1 MSLISA
7 VFSFAPPALDH
18 FIVRSSPFR
27 GQSVKQAWHATE
39 STNTSTTVVAEAA
52 ELPAPLPLSEWAASV
67 STLHKPPPAAL
78 NADSDAFWDFLPSYM
93 GSAVPASPKPVS
105 FSTSCFGEV
114 TATAS
119 FNSDY
124 SQFSLTFEAKKRK
137 KLACSDLY
145 ILTTN
150 SHVHLELITSLSLSA
165 KHTVHWSGFK
175 PYELAD
181 VRSSGVRIFRFEE
194 SLVNTVHS
202 AFETVLLFA
211 QPMLFAHVTKAAEE
225 RNIHFLE
232 QKATGALAPHE
243 YEPRPTT
250 DVVPDESEVADGD
263 MLCILRL
270 DGLDPLI
277 NWGTGGNCGH
287 SVMALRFDG
296 VLHIVESQAKSGYWP
311 KDFIQRNKF
320 ADWVKMAKK
329 ASYNVLHLRL
339 SAESRA
345 KFNASAAVAAFEAT
359 YEGVPY
365 GFENMLWGWFD
376 GPVDNFPPP
385 LDVHL
390 VGTLVSLFDP
400 IARKVSGDT
409 PSLWDGAIAQRLGVP
424 LRWGDNTSTAA
435 LLDGARRRNI
445 TFGDIL
451 RMPEKDSWLYP
462 LPDETCARLR
472 RPKGCT
478 APKQVCNVFVCKM
491 WVEGGMLGDDFN
503 CGEQTPLD
511 TYGMTL
517 FDTAPPLSDACR
529 AADPMNTKFC
539 QILGDYRMQVPRFN
553 TVAPHAHMSEN
564 CPSKAPDYAK
574 RFDPKVASS
583 C

>member
-1 MSLISA
+1 MTLLSA
-7 VFSFAPPALDH
+7 VFSFAPPSIDSFVAT
-18 FIVRSSPFR
+18 SSPFR
-27 GQSVKQAWHATE
+27 GQSVHQAWHATA
-39 STNTSTTVVAEAA
+39 TANTSTSIVVEAA
-52 ELPAPLPLSEWAASV
+52 ELPAPLPLDEWADTV
-67 STLHKPPPAAL
+67 SALHKPPPAAL
-78 NADSDAFWDFLPSYM
+78 DADSDAYWDFLPAYM
-93 GSAVPASPKPVS
+93 GSAVPSAEPTG

-114 TATAS
+114 TVTATL
-119 FNSDY
+119 DEEE
-124 SQFSLTFEAKKRK
+124 QLSLTFHAKKRK
-137 KLACSDLY
+137 KLVCSDLY
-145 ILTTN
+145 ILTT
-150 SHVHLELITSLSLSA
+150 SRSVHLELITSLSLSA
-165 KHTVHWSGFK
+165 THKVKWSGLK
-175 PYELAD
+175 PFELAD
-181 VRSSGVRIFRFEE
+181 VRASGVRICRFEE
-194 SLVNTVHS
+194 SLRGTVHS
-202 AFETVLLFA
+202 AFETALLFA
-211 QPMLFAHVTKAAEE
+211 QPMLFAHVTKAAAE

-232 QKATGALAPHE
+232 QKATGAIAPHE
-243 YEPRPTT
+243 FEPRTKT

-320 ADWVKMAKK
+320 ADWIQMAKK

-345 KFNASAAVAAFEAT
+345 KFNASAAVAAFETT

-390 VGTLVSLFDP
+390 VGTLLSIFDP

-409 PSLWDGAIAQRLGVP
+409 PSLWNGAISHRLGVP

-435 LLDGARRRNI
+435 LLDAARRRNI

-451 RMPEKDSWLYP
+451 RMPEEDSWRYP
-462 LPDETCARLR
+462 LPDETCARLK

-539 QILGDYRMQVPRFN
+539 QILGDWRMKVPRLA
-553 TVAPHAHMSEN
+553 TVAPHAHMSER